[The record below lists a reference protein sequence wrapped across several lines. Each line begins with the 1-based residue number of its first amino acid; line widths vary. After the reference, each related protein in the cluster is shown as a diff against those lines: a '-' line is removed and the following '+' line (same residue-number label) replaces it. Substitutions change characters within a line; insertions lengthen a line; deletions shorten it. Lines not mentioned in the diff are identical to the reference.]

1 MYGVKEG
8 MMANWFGV
16 LAAQRVGRIANR
28 VPNGKVPTFAGKTA
42 KTELDAEKSR

>member
-1 MYGVKEG
+1 MYEVKEVLE
-8 MMANWFGV
+8 ANWFGL
-16 LAAQRVGRIANR
+16 LAAQRMGRIANR